1 MNIKKTKDFVSSL
14 VGKPCLFK
22 VNVGRNKWEKFEGV
36 IISVYDKVFTVIVGS
51 VTKSFSYNDVLIRD
65 VQIKENNL

>member
-36 IISVYDKVFTVIVGS
+36 IISVM
-51 VTKSFSYNDVLIRD
+51 TKFL
-65 VQIKENNL
+65 